1 MSTSPETTAPT
12 PPASRPMPP
21 TDTLLISAPPILPGP
36 PSGLIPQQY
45 RPQQYGQVPLPPA
58 KNHPTGQL
66 VIGSVLG
73 ALALLAGIAAT
84 GVLATSPS
92 SGTAHPIRPA
102 ASTDAAAGICAD
114 GAPSGTTCSPTST
127 TLVPTTPAQHCEH
140 GTLPDGTCATGAGP
154 TVDEAGFLNVVRP
167 LGLASDD
174 DMLQLGNA
182 MCGVLD
188 RTEGDVA
195 QLFTVETSLPKQ
207 SVLTVVQ
214 AASKYL
220 CPHWNWATSAY
231 QLPAATANTITDGTW
246 TVAEDVPAGTYK
258 TTGSGADCYWSLTKS
273 GSNGDDIINNHIGGG
288 NLRVTLKKGQDF
300 ETDRCGTWTKIK

>member
-1 MSTSPETTAPT
+1 M
-12 PPASRPMPP
+12 
-21 TDTLLISAPPILPGP
+21 
-36 PSGLIPQQY
+36 
-45 RPQQYGQVPLPPA
+45 PLPPA
-58 KNHPTGQL
+58 KNHRTGRL

-73 ALALLAGIAAT
+73 ALALVAGIAVIGA
-84 GVLATSPS
+84 LATSPS
-92 SGTAHPIRPA
+92 SGTAHTIRPA
-102 ASTDAAAGICAD
+102 ASTGHDATADTCAD
-114 GAPSGTTCSPTST
+114 GSPSGSTCSTTPT
-127 TLVPTTPAQHCEH
+127 TLVPTTPAQQCEH
-140 GTLPDGTCATGAGP
+140 GILPDGTCATGAGP
-154 TVDEAGFLNVVRP
+154 TIDETGFLNVVRP
-167 LGLASDD
+167 LNLAADE

-182 MCGVLD
+182 MCSALD
-188 RTEGDVA
+188 RTDGDVA

-214 AASKYL
+214 AAGKYL

-246 TVAEDVPAGTYK
+246 TVAEDFPAGTYK
-258 TTGSGADCYWSLTKS
+258 TTGSGADCYWSITKS